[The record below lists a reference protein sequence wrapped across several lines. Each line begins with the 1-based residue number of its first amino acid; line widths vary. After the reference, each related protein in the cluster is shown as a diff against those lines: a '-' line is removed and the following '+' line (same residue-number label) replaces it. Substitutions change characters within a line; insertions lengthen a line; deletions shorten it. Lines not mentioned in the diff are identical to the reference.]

1 MSHLSLIRQCFISSI
16 AGLMSATAYANVAIY
31 PVKMQINGDNR
42 QRTTTISLQSSADE
56 TPKNYEVNVYKWT
69 QDINGN
75 DILTA
80 DNQLVISPASFVLE
94 PNSKQT
100 IRMGFKQPI
109 SAMNLQKEEAWRI
122 KISPLPDAAK
132 SNGIKYAYGFNIPLF
147 AGKNFK
153 ADLSFQLTKDSNN
166 QPIIHA
172 KNIGTGHFQITSFTL
187 QDAKGNSIFI
197 STEMKYILAQQQI
210 KLSIP
215 AFKPQKGLQLIV
227 QTANDQQLKFDI
239 AEQK

>member
-1 MSHLSLIRQCFISSI
+1 MSHSSLKYLCFLASI
-16 AGLMSATAYANVAIY
+16 AGLMTATAYANVTIY
-31 PVKMQINGDNR
+31 PVKMQINGENR
-42 QRTTTISLQSSADE
+42 QRTTTINLHSSADE
-56 TPKNYEVNVYKWT
+56 APKNYEVNVYKWT
-69 QDINGN
+69 QDENGN
-75 DILTA
+75 DVLTP
-80 DNQLVISPASFVLE
+80 DNQLVINPASFVLE
-94 PNSKQT
+94 PNSKQM
-100 IRMGFKQPI
+100 IRMGFKQSI
-109 SAMNLQKEEAWRI
+109 SEMNLQKEEAWRI

-187 QDAKGNSIFI
+187 QDAKGNSIFT